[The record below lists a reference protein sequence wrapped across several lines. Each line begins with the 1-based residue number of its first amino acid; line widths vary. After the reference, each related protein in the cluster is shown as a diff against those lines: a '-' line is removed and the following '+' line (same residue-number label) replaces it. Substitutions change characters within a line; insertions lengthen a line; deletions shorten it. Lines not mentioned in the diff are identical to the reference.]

1 MNKILNLTI
10 IALVI
15 VTVSCCDEI
24 PPTITP
30 CQTNRVVLV
39 EEFTGVSC
47 VNCPT
52 GTEKLEQLSSQNP
65 GKVIVV
71 AIHAGY
77 FSTPSSS
84 NNYHDLRSDDG
95 LLLESL
101 VLGPVSGY
109 PSATINRKIFTG
121 ENQLPTNLTKWAGFI
136 STEICNRPI
145 AELSATSTYDPQ
157 DSMAT
162 VTVNMTPSTYFEGA
176 LEEDLAISIMI
187 TESNIIGFQKTPQ
200 GPDTNYVHKHVLR
213 DVISSDYTG
222 DILITKGNV
231 LSPQQKVITDYKIP
245 AEWNPDNCYIVAFIH
260 YKGDSKKNVQ
270 QAIEIHLK

>member
-1 MNKILNLTI
+1 MNKILNLTT
-10 IALVI
+10 IALSI
-15 VTVSCCDEI
+15 AILSCCDEI

-52 GTEKLEQLSSQNP
+52 GAEKLEQLSSQNP
-65 GKVIVV
+65 GKVIAV

-77 FSTPSSS
+77 FSTPST
-84 NNYHDLRSDDG
+84 NNSYHDLRSDDG

-109 PSATINRKIFTG
+109 PSASINRKIFTG
-121 ENQLPTNLTKWAGFI
+121 ENQLPTNLTKWAGYI
-136 STEICNRPI
+136 STEICDRPI
-145 AELSATSTYDPQ
+145 AELSATSTYDAQ

-162 VTVNMTPSTYFEGA
+162 VTVNMTPSTYFTGS
-176 LEEDLAISIMI
+176 LEEDLALSIMI
-187 TESNIIGFQKTPQ
+187 TENNIIGYQLTPQ
-200 GPDTNYVHKHVLR
+200 GSNSNYVHKHVLR

-231 LSPQQKVITDYKIP
+231 LSPQQVVISDYKIP
-245 AEWNPDNCYIVAFIH
+245 AEWNPDNCHIVAFIH
-260 YKGDSKKNVQ
+260 YKSDANKSVQ
-270 QAIEIHLK
+270 QAIEIHL